1 MISENQYEL
10 FLQNVLEQID
20 CDWVIIGGSLLA
32 LLKATNRS
40 TTDIDIC
47 SLDEL
52 TNERRLHLMNIA
64 QKSGLPIEAINPAA
78 DFFLRQISDWKKSL
92 VLFKVGLKGSLYRPS
107 LELYFKLKLNRCSE
121 SDIQDCI
128 SFLNWHRDN
137 SLNYNKNNLLA
148 ILESYDQVKVGQLR
162 FYILNF

>member
-10 FLQNVLEQID
+10 FLQNMLEQID

-92 VLFKVGLKGSLYRPS
+92 VFFKVGLKGSLYRPS
-107 LELYFKLKLNRCSE
+107 LELYFK
-121 SDIQDCI
+121 
-128 SFLNWHRDN
+128 FLTR
-137 SLNYNKNNLLA
+137 KMT
-148 ILESYDQVKVGQLR
+148 
-162 FYILNF
+162 

>member
-1 MISENQYEL
+1 
-10 FLQNVLEQID
+10 
-20 CDWVIIGGSLLA
+20 
-32 LLKATNRS
+32 
-40 TTDIDIC
+40 
-47 SLDEL
+47 
-52 TNERRLHLMNIA
+52 MNIA

>member
-107 LELYFKLKLNRCSE
+107 LELYFKLKLKRCSE

-137 SLNYNKNNLLA
+137 SLNYNKTNLLA